1 MNKNKL
7 DKLKGIF
14 HRDQKEKLIT
24 EDGKRNLYFDRERK
38 NFIKFTL
45 EVTTTCSTIFKTYKE
60 EINKKLIEIIG
71 VNIDLNNYAFFI
83 VELIANKYDYKPILI
98 DLKIGMNDNI
108 LFNTLQNKQLMLCY
122 LPINKPNFLIK
133 KNSRN
138 LPQILPEQNDLYKGI
153 EINNYKHKDESKR
166 EVYLPKTIIHY
177 YNDEKNCFS
186 KEKIKVTE
194 KELVIYANKN
204 RSILI
209 KDMREMKVM
218 PGGNEKEIQ
227 AFFKDYIINGEKPK
241 YCVEIITA
249 DKEKLL
255 IGRNTF
261 EHFTTLV
268 RSIELASN
276 NFANYFANT
285 TLNNKILEESNGL
298 FATNNFLAQRCFS
311 INDIVINKEKR
322 KILFKN
328 FEEINLANI
337 VNNIMEY
344 KSFFKKQKYYK
355 AVGKI
360 KNILEIIKE
369 KMTKEELDKYEKI
382 ISKERIEKIE
392 EINNKIK
399 EIYGENNDDILIDRD
414 EKKSNELK
422 KIINI
427 YTFDPLYLEIKEE
440 YISKYFNEN
449 YSSNENNNNTQIMEN
464 FKLISGYYFSKI
476 FKINKEKDILFL
488 GGEEVEENI
497 KKENDKIIQK
507 RFSKVKDALKI

>member
-7 DKLKGIF
+7 DKLNGIF

-60 EINKKLIEIIG
+60 EINKKLIEING
-71 VNIDLNNYAFFI
+71 DNIDLNNYAFFI

-138 LPQILPEQNDLYKGI
+138 LPQILPEENDLYKGI
-153 EINNYKHKDESKR
+153 EINNYKRKDESKR

-241 YCVEIITA
+241 YCVEILTA

-344 KSFFKKQKYYK
+344 KSCFK
-355 AVGKI
+355 
-360 KNILEIIKE
+360 N
-369 KMTKEELDKYEKI
+369 
-382 ISKERIEKIE
+382 
-392 EINNKIK
+392 
-399 EIYGENNDDILIDRD
+399 
-414 EKKSNELK
+414 
-422 KIINI
+422 
-427 YTFDPLYLEIKEE
+427 
-440 YISKYFNEN
+440 
-449 YSSNENNNNTQIMEN
+449 
-464 FKLISGYYFSKI
+464 
-476 FKINKEKDILFL
+476 
-488 GGEEVEENI
+488 
-497 KKENDKIIQK
+497 
-507 RFSKVKDALKI
+507 